1 MYHHAA
7 TLPLPERTP
16 VPVFDLVIAG
26 ASGDLA
32 LRKLFPALVQRV
44 SEGVIPEAS
53 RIVGIVRS
61 DEAEESLKA
70 STAARLKEQGLKT
83 SAIDGLLK
91 RFTYV
96 RADVSDPST
105 MMELSARLD
114 DPGRVR
120 AFYLATPPDLFIPAA
135 RSLKSA
141 GLLDHDSRL
150 ILEKPL
156 GRNLASARAINDAVA
171 EVLPES
177 RTYRI

>member
-61 DEAEESLKA
+61 GEAEESLKA
-70 STAARLKEQGLKT
+70 RTAFRLREQGLAA
-83 SAIDGLLK
+83 SNIDGLLK
-91 RFTYV
+91 RLTYV
-96 RADVSDPST
+96 RADVSDPITMADLST
-105 MMELSARLD
+105 CLD
-114 DPGRVR
+114 DQGRVR

-135 RSLKSA
+135 
-141 GLLDHDSRL
+141 
-150 ILEKPL
+150 
-156 GRNLASARAINDAVA
+156 
-171 EVLPES
+171 
-177 RTYRI
+177 